1 MNKFAIV
8 CSGQG
13 SLSPNLFEFA
23 KNCKESVS
31 IINKFSER
39 FNWDMFSVGKEGEID
54 IRLNYYSQPLTIV
67 TSLANWEAL
76 KNDLPA
82 PGIIAGYSAGE
93 VAAWGCSGGIDIN
106 SLTLLSKLR
115 CEAME
120 KFSPSESGMLAIKGL
135 DKDSLLKFL
144 SGKSAYLAII
154 NELDHFII
162 GGLNSELSNLERI
175 FQSSGIW
182 CKRLLVSVPSHT
194 PLLKDATNYLRDHTA
209 CLKNYDSYSKIP
221 VIQGINGLIT
231 SDFNSGVDSLINAV
245 SSTIDWQSCMQ
256 SFLDYGVRV
265 VLELGPGSALSKII
279 SEVHPQISARSVSEF
294 RSVSGVK
301 NWILRE
307 LEA

>member
-1 MNKFAIV
+1 MNKYAIV

-13 SLSPNLFEFA
+13 SLSPDLFEFA
-23 KNCKESVS
+23 KNCEESVS
-31 IINKFSER
+31 IINKFSEQ
-39 FNWDMFSVGKEGEID
+39 FNWDMFSVGKESEID

-76 KNDLPA
+76 KKDLPDPA
-82 PGIIAGYSAGE
+82 IIAGYSAGE
-93 VAAWGCSGGIDIN
+93 VAAWGCSGSIDIN

-120 KFSPSESGMLAIKGL
+120 KFSPSQSGMLAIKGL
-135 DKDSLLKFL
+135 NKDSLLESL
-144 SGKSAYLAII
+144 SGRPVYLAII
-154 NELDHFII
+154 NELDHFIV
-162 GGLNSELSNLERI
+162 GGPNSELSNLERI
-175 FQSSGIW
+175 FQSSSIW

-194 PLLKDATNYLRDHTA
+194 PLLKEATNYLRNRLVWLRN
-209 CLKNYDSYSKIP
+209 CDSHSKIP

-256 SFLDYGVRV
+256 SFADYGVRV
-265 VLELGPGSALSKII
+265 VLELGPGNALSKII
-279 SEVHPQISARSVSEF
+279 TEAYPQISARSVSDF
-294 RSVSGVK
+294 RSVGGVK

-307 LEA
+307 LDA

>member
-1 MNKFAIV
+1 MNKYAIV
-8 CSGQG
+8 CPGQG
-13 SLSPNLFEFA
+13 SLSRDLFEFA

-31 IINKFSER
+31 IIHKFSEQ
-39 FNWDMFSVGKEGEID
+39 FNWDMFSVEKESEID
-54 IRLNYYSQPLTIV
+54 IRLNFYSQPLTIV
-67 TSLANWEAL
+67 TGVANWEAL
-76 KNDLPA
+76 KNDLPTPA
-82 PGIIAGYSAGE
+82 IIAGYSAGE
-93 VAAWGCSGGIDIN
+93 VAAWGCSGSMDIN

-135 DKDSLLKFL
+135 NKDSLLEVL
-144 SGKSAYLAII
+144 SGRPIYIAII
-154 NELDHFII
+154 NELDHFIV
-162 GGLNSELSNLERI
+162 GGSNSELNSLEKF

-194 PLLKDATNYLRDHTA
+194 PLLKEATNYLRNHIA
-209 CLKNYDSYSKIP
+209 LLKNYDSHSKIP
-221 VIQGINGLIT
+221 VIQGINGLIA

-256 SFLDYGVRV
+256 SLVDYGVRV
-265 VLELGPGSALSKII
+265 VLELGPGNTLSKII

-294 RSVSGVK
+294 RSVGGVK